1 MPGSNQTCMAGV
13 ISQTEPWGHDT
24 FVSGRGAAQVLRL
37 PSRQHSPPLSE
48 GPAGSQHGDRRPVGG
63 RHWFFQV
70 LFPVFSFPFYQ
81 EHSSAVSF
89 FPCFLLPHLMSAAFP
104 WCCWRHSGWQPFAVQ
119 LGRVV
124 VSPCETDSEVHQQSQ
139 ASWACSRKTTGTDW
153 QWWNPAGVAQG
164 QGCAGSRAEDAS
176 LRPTAW

>member
-1 MPGSNQTCMAGV
+1 M
-13 ISQTEPWGHDT
+13 
-24 FVSGRGAAQVLRL
+24 
-37 PSRQHSPPLSE
+37 
-48 GPAGSQHGDRRPVGG
+48 GG

-89 FPCFLLPHLMSAAFP
+89 SPCFLLPHLMSAAFP

-124 VSPCETDSEVHQQSQ
+124 VSPCETDSEVATAKPGVLGLFQKDHRDRLAMVESCRCGPGTGLRRLPCGGRLP
-139 ASWACSRKTTGTDW
+139 AAHCLVMPSACVG
-153 QWWNPAGVAQG
+153 
-164 QGCAGSRAEDAS
+164 
-176 LRPTAW
+176 TAWQGAPGICLPLALHSHQLFLQEAS